1 MDFKLK
7 SIILNKYRLF
17 LHHILLKIDEQIHK
31 FQSRW
36 EMKNEFTDIFTQFTF
51 FPFLSDINDPRR
63 IEH

>member
-7 SIILNKYRLF
+7 SIILNKYKLF
-17 LHHILLKIDEQIHK
+17 LYHILLKIDEQIQK

-36 EMKNEFTDIFTQFTF
+36 EMKNELTDIFTQFTF